1 MDTFT
6 KKRYATFNYT
16 NRYAG
21 MQYYYDTKAQKDVFG
36 IVKPM
41 IKNSAW
47 FAHKVVQGDTLD
59 SLALKYYNNNL
70 YTIIIQYTIYVLHVL
85 HSFDYLRDVFQY

>member
-16 NRYAG
+16 NRYTG
-21 MQYYYDTKAQKDVFG
+21 MPYYYDTKAQKDVFG

-41 IKNSAW
+41 IKNSA
-47 FAHKVVQGDTLD
+47 
-59 SLALKYYNNNL
+59 
-70 YTIIIQYTIYVLHVL
+70 
-85 HSFDYLRDVFQY
+85 